1 MVYSKFRNAELNSS
15 EASSPV
21 HVISDKFISA
31 LQMTC
36 IGRRNL
42 FARAG
47 VNEWQSPLLLGS
59 TLTAGL

>member
-42 FARAG
+42 FC
-47 VNEWQSPLLLGS
+47 
-59 TLTAGL
+59 